1 MIQFTVIGT
10 PATAG
15 SKKPFIYKSKKD
27 GKYRASMAPDNK
39 RQKPWM
45 SLVSMTAAEVHNRPV
60 LTCPLVLAIDFYF
73 VRPKSHFRADGW
85 LLKKGAPRYHVKK
98 PDLCKLIRAVE
109 DALTGI
115 VWRDDSQI
123 CRYGRM
129 SKRWSIDGMASALIT
144 IYEAEDGM
152 WGRDY

>member
-1 MIQFTVIGT
+1 MIQFTVTGT

-15 SKKPFIYKSKKD
+15 SKKPFVYRSKKD

-45 SLVSMTAAEVHNRPV
+45 SLVSMTAAEIFIGPV

-73 VRPKSHFRADGW
+73 VRPKSHFRADGRS
-85 LLKKGAPRYHVKK
+85 LKKGAPPYHAQK

-115 VWRDDSQI
+115 VWRDDAQLCS
-123 CRYGRM
+123 YGRM
-129 SKRWSIDGMASALIT
+129 SKRWSTEGIASAVIT
-144 IYEAEDGM
+144 VCEAADGV